1 MAFEQA
7 TIPVQNAEAF
17 GQMKSLLE
25 KAISPANAPKL
36 LKEIVG
42 AGLTV
47 WKLEAML
54 PKSLLEKAAGM
65 PAGQAEKWYREMP
78 LSDQGQIREIYL
90 TRIEQVEGPVR
101 DKYKKAYR
109 YL

>member
-17 GQMKSLLE
+17 GQMKGLIE
-25 KAISPANAPKL
+25 KAVSPANAPKL

-47 WKLEAML
+47 WKLELML

-65 PAGQAEKWYREMP
+65 PMGQSAKWYSELS
-78 LSDQGQIREIYL
+78 LSDQGQIREFYL
-90 TRIEQVEGPVR
+90 TRIEQVDGPVR

>member
-1 MAFEQA
+1 MAFQQA

-17 GQMKSLLE
+17 GKLKSLIE
-25 KAISPANAPKL
+25 TAVSAANAPKL

-54 PKSLLEKAAGM
+54 PKSLLEKVAGV
-65 PAGQAEKWYREMP
+65 PAEQSAKWYSEMS
-78 LSDQGQIREIYL
+78 LSDQGQIRELYL
-90 TRIEQVEGPVR
+90 TRIEQIEGSVR

>member
-1 MAFEQA
+1 MAFQQA

-17 GQMKSLLE
+17 GQLKSLIE
-25 KAISPANAPKL
+25 KAVSTANAPKL
-36 LKEIVG
+36 LKEIVS

-65 PAGQAEKWYREMP
+65 PAGQSAKWYSELS
-78 LSDQGQIREIYL
+78 LSDQGQIREFYL
-90 TRIEQVEGPVR
+90 TRIEQMDAAVR
-101 DKYKKAYR
+101 VKYKKAYR